1 MLQVMEAF
9 QDPIFVMLLIAILVL
24 ALFMYLLARRSLM
37 GMREGYQ
44 QGRRNE

>member
-1 MLQVMEAF
+1 MLQLTDAF
-9 QDPIFVMLLIAILVL
+9 QDPIFVMLLIAILVF
-24 ALFMYLLARRSLM
+24 ALFMYLLARRTLL

>member
-1 MLQVMEAF
+1 MFQMTDAF
-9 QDPIFVMLLIAILVL
+9 RDPIFVMLLIAILVF
-24 ALFMYLLARRSLM
+24 AFFMYLLVRQTLM